1 MNKPATMSINAT
13 TRRSV
18 SCGVAW
24 ASFARFTCFLA
35 SLGSLVLKR
44 DAAMIRLTRW
54 DNFQRLRRRS
64 ASLPSFN
71 PRSMLHS
78 AFAEL

>member
-1 MNKPATMSINAT
+1 
-13 TRRSV
+13 
-18 SCGVAW
+18 
-24 ASFARFTCFLA
+24 LA

-44 DAAMIRLTRW
+44 DAAMMRLTRW

-71 PRSMLHS
+71 PRFMLHS
-78 AFAEL
+78 AFAER